1 MSRAGGK
8 ELAMKRKTALI
19 TGITGQDGAY
29 LAKLLLEEGYRVVG
43 GVRRNGGDA
52 LGRLTYLGIAEQV
65 KLLPFELM
73 EHTNVLRVLE
83 QVEPDEIYNLAAQS
97 FVGVSFEQ
105 PLYTS
110 EVTGLGALRL
120 FEAARV
126 VTPKARIYQASS
138 SEMFGRVTTSLQNEE
153 TPFHPRSP
161 YGVAKAFAHHSAVN
175 YREAYGMHIS
185 CGIMFNHESPLRGTE
200 FVTRKITRAA
210 ARIKLGLQ
218 EKLELGNI
226 GARRDWGHAPEYV
239 KAMWLMLQQDAPDD
253 YVIATGETHSVEEFV
268 KAAFTFVKLNWR
280 DYVTFASDLHRP
292 ADVELLCGDWGKANQ
307 AFGWRPQVLFY
318 ELIAIMTR
326 ADLRRCQQPA
336 STR

>member
-1 MSRAGGK
+1 MT
-8 ELAMKRKTALI
+8 TALI

-29 LAKLLLEEGYRVVG
+29 LAKLLLEKGYRVVG

-52 LGRLTYLGIAEQV
+52 LGRLTSLGIAEQV
-65 KLLPFELM
+65 ELLPFELM

-83 QVEPDEIYNLAAQS
+83 QVKPDEIYNLAAQS

-126 VTPKARIYQASS
+126 VTPRARIYQASS
-138 SEMFGRVTTSLQNEE
+138 SEMFGRVTVSPQCEL

-161 YGVAKAFAHHSAVN
+161 YGVAKTFAHYSAVN
-175 YREAYGMHIS
+175 YREAYDMHIS
-185 CGIMFNHESPLRGTE
+185 CGIMFNHESPQRGTE

-218 EKLELGNI
+218 TSLELGNLE
-226 GARRDWGHAPEYV
+226 ACRDWGYAPDYV
-239 KAMWLMLQQDAPDD
+239 EAMWLMLQQETPDD

-268 KAAFTFVKLNWR
+268 KTAFDFAQLDWR
-280 DYVTFASDLHRP
+280 DYVISSPGLRRP
-292 ADVELLCGDWGKANQ
+292 ADVELLCGASRKAEA
-307 AFGWRPQVLFY
+307 AFGWVPQVFFY
-318 ELIAIMTR
+318 ELVGIMTR
-326 ADLRRCQQPA
+326 ADLQREGK
-336 STR
+336 